1 MAGAPGRRRVGV
13 GLTSEEVSVTQFSF
27 LRLRL
32 HEGLAVVDE
41 EHAVARGVAP
51 DDHVPLQEDLV
62 VQFEEES
69 VDEILISVLEYGNLP
84 QQASAHH
91 GQDLLNVQ
99 KKK

>member
-1 MAGAPGRRRVGV
+1 M
-13 GLTSEEVSVTQFSF
+13 
-27 LRLRL
+27 
-32 HEGLAVVDE
+32 VDE

-62 VQFEEES
+62 VQFEEEG